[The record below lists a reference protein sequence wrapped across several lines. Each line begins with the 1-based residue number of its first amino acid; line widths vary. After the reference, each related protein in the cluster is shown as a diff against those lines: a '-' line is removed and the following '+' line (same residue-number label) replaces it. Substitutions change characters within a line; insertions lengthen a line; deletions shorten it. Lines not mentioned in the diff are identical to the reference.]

1 MMTNFPCA
9 STVLPLG
16 LTMGDAAGIGPELVV
31 KLFAQGLAGRA
42 VVYGDVGALTRAVSQ
57 LGLVLDVESYPS
69 VGQWL
74 TSRRDQDDPAV
85 IPVIQTADPL
95 PADLPLGQVNSQ
107 AGLASYQF
115 LIGAIRDAMAGDIC
129 AIVTAPLNK
138 LSLKAG
144 GIDFPGHTEI
154 LAHEAG
160 VPRVAMMLL
169 NDELRV
175 ILATIHVA
183 LRDVPSLITFENQ
196 LEIIRLADRACRML
210 GQASS
215 RIAVA
220 GLNPHAGEGGRF
232 GDEDERI
239 IRPAIEAA
247 RSEGLDASGP
257 YPGDTVFMRARRG
270 DFDIVVAQYH
280 DQGLIPV
287 KYLGVDNGVNVTVG
301 LPFIRTSVDHGTAYD
316 IAGKGIA
323 DPSSLRIA
331 CELAL
336 KMGAAAV

>member
-1 MMTNFPCA
+1 
-9 STVLPLG
+9 
-16 LTMGDAAGIGPELVV
+16 MGDAAGIGPELVA
-31 KLFAQGLAGRA
+31 KLFHQGLPVPA
-42 VVYGDVGALTRAVSQ
+42 VVYGDAGAISRAVSQ
-57 LGLVLDVESYPS
+57 LAFTLPVTPYCS
-69 VGQWL
+69 VGQWQAAQQAGAMAP
-74 TSRRDQDDPAV
+74 D
-85 IPVIQTADPL
+85 IPVINCADPL
-95 PADLPLGQVNSQ
+95 PDNLPLGQVNAQ
-107 AGLASYQF
+107 AGLASYHF
-115 LIGAIRDAMAGDIC
+115 LQAAIADAMAGQLS

-154 LAHEAG
+154 LAHTAG
-160 VPRVAMMLL
+160 VSRVAMMLL
-169 NDELRV
+169 NEQLRV
-175 ILATIHVA
+175 ILVTIHVS
-183 LRDVPSLITFENQ
+183 LQEVPALITFENE
-196 LEIIRLADRACRML
+196 LAVIRLADRACRML
-210 GQASS
+210 GLAAP

-232 GDEDERI
+232 GHEDEAV

-247 RSEGLDASGP
+247 RADGLNVTGP
-257 YPGDTVFMRARRG
+257 FPGDTVFMRARRG

-316 IAGKGIA
+316 IAGQGIA
-323 DPSSLRIA
+323 DPSSLRVA

-336 KMGAAAV
+336 QMHNPFV